1 MEETFEDSL
10 NGANF
15 WRQFRCFSALYW
27 ISINI
32 GLSVGLTTLQS
43 EALVN
48 GGDQVQMT
56 DDQVVWFTSM
66 FSLVAMVGQLL
77 GGLTSNR
84 LGRRVGAMLVCPLFS
99 AGYLCYWSAP
109 TSTVLYIGRLCHGL
123 ACGMQHTAVASYLR
137 YNHEHMKHKLT
148 SVIY

>member
-1 MEETFEDSL
+1 MEESFEDSL

-32 GLSVGLTTLQS
+32 GISVGLTTLQS
-43 EALVN
+43 EALVS
-48 GGDQVQMT
+48 GADLVQLT
-56 DDQVVWFTSM
+56 EDQVVWFTSM

-84 LGRRVGAMLVCPLFS
+84 FGRRMGGMLVCPLYS
-99 AGYLCYWSAP
+99 AGYLCYWAASS
-109 TSTVLYIGRLCHGL
+109 STVLYIGRLCHGL

-137 YNHEHMKHKLT
+137 YDYQQSKQ
-148 SVIY
+148 